1 MKTAAIICEYN
12 PLHNG
17 HLYHMQETKKSGITH
32 LIAVLSD
39 DFVQRGDA
47 ALLNKFDRAQ
57 LALRAGA
64 DLVVELPV
72 PFSCAGA
79 ERYARGAVQLLKNLN
94 IIDYL
99 SFGCSG
105 NIKLLEQLASG
116 QEDSPRIR
124 ELLKAGYS
132 YPSAVY
138 QASTEQFPPEQTALL
153 LDANN
158 LLALEYLRAMQKEHV
173 RFRPMAILR
182 NSVLHDSPETSGS
195 FASASLI
202 RNRFFSQEAYQ
213 EYIPDFTADLLSERA
228 LQGKTADFRRLE
240 SAVLYKMRMISEQE
254 LLSLPDMTS
263 ELAGKFLKAKTA
275 ASLEEFLHTVKSK
288 CVTMARLRR
297 ILLYAMLAVRKE
309 DFSMQ
314 IPYLRVLGFRQTGTE
329 LLKQIKITSSVPVGT
344 SLARLRKISP
354 EAERLVQ
361 LEINAANLYGLAQKQ
376 VSSAEEEFR
385 IKINLKK

>member
-1 MKTAAIICEYN
+1 
-12 PLHNG
+12 
-17 HLYHMQETKKSGITH
+17 
-32 LIAVLSD
+32 
-39 DFVQRGDA
+39 
-47 ALLNKFDRAQ
+47 
-57 LALRAGA
+57 LRAGA